1 MLSMGKRGKN
11 EREFTDLE
19 IIRRCS
25 AGEGKA
31 QEILYRRYFS
41 FAMSVAV
48 RYTCDKG
55 EAMEI
60 VNDSYMKV
68 LDKISEFDASRSF
81 ASWYGK
87 VVVNTAIDNYRR
99 NIKHTSHLPLADIGP
114 TEELE
119 PEIDAEL
126 SADDILSLF
135 SQIPE
140 NYRITFNMFEMEG
153 YSHDE
158 IGAMLGITAS
168 SSRSNLARAKKLL
181 RELYIKNFI
190 PEERNNEAI

>member
-11 EREFTDLE
+11 EKEFTDLE

>member
-11 EREFTDLE
+11 EKEFTDLE

-25 AGEGKA
+25 AGEARA

-41 FAMSVAV
+41 FAMSVAI
-48 RYTCDKG
+48 RYTCEKG

-60 VNDSYMKV
+60 VNDGYMKV
-68 LDKISEFDASRSF
+68 LDKISEFDPTRSF
-81 ASWYGK
+81 RSWYGK

-99 NIKHTSHLPLADIGP
+99 NIKHASLIPLDDIVP
-114 TEELE
+114 TEEME

-126 SADDILSLF
+126 SAEDILSLF
-135 SQIPE
+135 SQMPE
-140 NYRITFNMFEMEG
+140 NLRVTFNMFEIEG

-190 PEERNNEAI
+190 PEEKNNEAI